1 MSRQSKN
8 ARKISLRKQI
18 TAMHKNGEK
27 GPSKTQPKHGKK
39 WTYRSNPAAMKSL
52 AEFLKDTSEP
62 QEKTS
67 GKSILRKAGKAAR
80 QMEMAEED

>member
-8 ARKISLRKQI
+8 ARKIALRKQV

-27 GPSKTQPKHGKK
+27 GPARTQPQHGKK
-39 WTYRSNPAAMKSL
+39 WTYRSNPVAMKAL
-52 AEFLKDTSEP
+52 AEFLKGTAEP

-67 GKSILRKAGKAAR
+67 GKAILRKAGKAA
-80 QMEMAEED
+80 QFSEED